1 MSFSADKK
9 SAPAQTPAKILW
21 VSCVGEIGGAE
32 VYLLNFLRH
41 LDRTRFR
48 PQVFQ
53 LRPGPLSDRLR
64 ELDVPVHVHTAHRM
78 RNVPAVAETILA
90 LGAHLRAEQIDL
102 VHDNGF
108 RAHVYGGLAAWP
120 RGLPVVWTVH
130 TAERP
135 GLATSAIHRIPAAH
149 VVANCARTADHFVAR
164 GHLTSLLWPGVDAAR
179 LAHGTPRAALATRFQ
194 LDPAARWICM
204 AARMQRFKGQEYFL
218 RALATLP
225 LAHRDVQGVIIGGE
239 MFGLETGYLAELK
252 NLAQKLGLAN
262 RVRFPGFISD
272 ADVHGLLAAS
282 ELVLHP
288 ALDEDFGLSVA
299 EAQTLGRPVLAFA
312 SHGPSAIIAD
322 GQTGRLVPVGDQA
335 ALDRALAD
343 LLAQPALLRAWGE
356 TARIRTPARFGIAP
370 LTRQLERIY
379 ATCLPA
385 RFRE

>member
-1 MSFSADKK
+1 MSFPAAKQSPA
-9 SAPAQTPAKILW
+9 APAPAKILW
-21 VSCVGEIGGAE
+21 TSCVGEIGGAE

-41 LDRTRFR
+41 LDRTRFQ
-48 PQVFQ
+48 PFVFQ
-53 LRPGPLSDRLR
+53 LRPGPLTDRLR

-78 RNVPAVAETILA
+78 RNVPAVAATILA
-90 LGAHLRAEQIDL
+90 LGAVLREQQIDL

-108 RAHVYGGLAAWP
+108 RAHVYGGLAAWS

-135 GLATSAIHRIPAAH
+135 GLATAAIHRIPAAH
-149 VVANCARTADHFVAR
+149 VVANCARTAGYFIDR
-164 GHLTSLLWPGVDAAR
+164 GHLTSLIWPGVDAAR
-179 LAHGTPRAALATRFQ
+179 LARGTPRHTLAERYG
-194 LDPAARWICM
+194 LDPAGRWICM

-218 RALATLP
+218 RALAALP
-225 LAHRDVQGVIIGGE
+225 LAHRDVQGIIIGGE
-239 MFGLETGYLAELK
+239 MFGLETGYLEELK
-252 NLAQKLGLAN
+252 NLARKLGLAH

-272 ADVHGLLAAS
+272 PDVHGLLAAS

-335 ALDRALAD
+335 ALDRALAE
-343 LLAQPALLRAWGE
+343 LLAQPALLRTWGE
-356 TARIRTPARFGIAP
+356 AARTRAPQLFGIEP

>member
-1 MSFSADKK
+1 MT
-9 SAPAQTPAKILW
+9 PAAKILW

-32 VYLLNFLRH
+32 IYLLNFLRH
-41 LDRTRFR
+41 LDRTRFA
-48 PQVFQ
+48 PHVFQ
-53 LRPGPLSDRLR
+53 LRPGPLADRLR
-64 ELDVPVHVHTAHRM
+64 ELDVPVRVHTAHRM
-78 RNVPAVAETILA
+78 RNLPAVAETILA
-90 LGAHLRAEQIDL
+90 LGAHLRDAQIDL

-130 TAERP
+130 TAERA
-135 GLATSAIHRIPAAH
+135 GLSTAAIHRIPAAH
-149 VVANCARTADHFVAR
+149 VVANCARTADYFTRH
-164 GHLTSLLWPGVDAAR
+164 GHLTSLIWPGVDAAQ
-179 LAHGTPRAALATRFQ
+179 LARGATRAELAARYQ
-194 LDPAARWICM
+194 LAPNARWICM
-204 AARMQRFKGQEYFL
+204 AARMQRFKGQEFFL
-218 RALATLP
+218 RALASLP
-225 LAHRDVQGVIIGGE
+225 PEQHDVQGILIGGE

-252 NLAQKLGLAN
+252 NLAQTLGLAD

-272 ADVHGLLAAS
+272 SDVHGFLAAS

-322 GQTGRLVPVGDQA
+322 GVTGRLVPVGQQA
-335 ALDRALAD
+335 ALNRALAE
-343 LLAQPALLRAWGE
+343 LLAQPALLRQWGE
-356 TARIRTPARFGIAP
+356 TARAQTPLRFGIAP

-379 ATCLPA
+379 TTCLPA